1 MSLSSLLFVA
11 PTLPAE
17 AGNGLAMRAGVFLDA
32 LAHDF
37 AITLLVAPVAGG
49 PVEGIPAF
57 IAERTRRTVVISLED
72 KLDPLWGLIARVLDH
87 KARAKALIAYP
98 RPALC
103 RYATTPCLQA
113 VADAVASERFDA
125 LHVMRS
131 YLAPYLTRVLP
142 QCCQAG
148 PVTSLDLDDDEPSTH
163 RRLAALHRHAERWD
177 DEQIELAEAQK
188 YEALEGAVFGYF
200 PQRIITAMM
209 HPHLNTL
216 VVPNTVALPPL
227 VQREKRSTRRLLFL
241 GNLSYLPNVEGIRA
255 FATTVLPELH
265 RTLGSKVVLRIV
277 GSSPVAAVTAL
288 ATRPGIEIVANPPE
302 VATHYA
308 WADLAVVPLSAGG
321 GTRIK
326 LLEAFA
332 HQVPVVATSIGAEG
346 IAVVDKE
353 HLLLADT
360 PATLATACA
369 RLLTDRPYAEAM
381 ADRARQLVAMS
392 YSHSVGRE
400 AVRAALRLAALH

>member
-163 RRLAALHRHAERWD
+163 RRLAALHRRAERWD

-227 VQREKRSTRRLLFL
+227 VQR
-241 GNLSYLPNVEGIRA
+241 
-255 FATTVLPELH
+255 
-265 RTLGSKVVLRIV
+265 
-277 GSSPVAAVTAL
+277 
-288 ATRPGIEIVANPPE
+288 
-302 VATHYA
+302 
-308 WADLAVVPLSAGG
+308 
-321 GTRIK
+321 
-326 LLEAFA
+326 
-332 HQVPVVATSIGAEG
+332 
-346 IAVVDKE
+346 
-353 HLLLADT
+353 
-360 PATLATACA
+360 
-369 RLLTDRPYAEAM
+369 
-381 ADRARQLVAMS
+381 
-392 YSHSVGRE
+392 
-400 AVRAALRLAALH
+400 